1 MTRTAISLLLAAS
14 AAPLMLGCEADKAS
28 ERIEPT
34 FIYVELL
41 EDQVGSQQAPLPFN
55 SEPFE
60 LQVRVSTLDI
70 NGEPYTDFNGDL
82 TLDIR
87 PGDVEQDP
95 KVELVDGR
103 YEGPVTVK
111 NGFGP
116 TRIWF
121 SDLGD
126 KDVDSGRPVSYATG
140 VSDEIWY
147 HLPTVAEMNQ
157 HHDHETN
164 QLDGEFAELR
174 VDDRDLR
181 VSAVGADGFWV
192 LDLLDPPGGHGS
204 MFIYTFSAP
213 EDEVQ
218 VGRRLS
224 LLNGN
229 NQEYLAT
236 TQLSFPHYEVSEEP
250 AVEMPEPALLDW
262 ELCGNSDVLEGY
274 EGAVVRLEGARVPSS
289 FVEGSEEYTDYIEYG
304 QWPIEPASGGDG
316 CTFYVENGTS
326 IPGLFPTDHIGE
338 EMSYV
343 QGMLLEIWGTWI
355 LLPRD
360 EDDVPPSFRG
370 EGVGGETA
378 RRARRP
384 VPRHRPE
391 KK

>member
-1 MTRTAISLLLAAS
+1 MARYATALLLAA
-14 AAPLMLGCEADKAS
+14 PLLGGCEEVPIP

-41 EDQVGSQQAPLPFN
+41 DDALGSEQDPLPFS
-55 SEPFE
+55 SEPAE

-70 NGEPYTDFNGDL
+70 DGEPYTDFNGDL

-95 KVELVDGR
+95 KVTLVDGV

-126 KDVDSGRPVSYATG
+126 KDVDSGRPASFATG

-147 HLPTVAEMNQ
+147 QLPTVAEMNRDEDTQ
-157 HHDHETN
+157 TN
-164 QLDGEFAELR
+164 QLEGEFAELR
-174 VDDRDLR
+174 AEDRDLR
-181 VSAVGADGFWV
+181 ISAVGADGFWV
-192 LDLLDPPGGHGS
+192 LDLMDPPGGFGS
-204 MFIYTFSAP
+204 MFIYTFSAA
-213 EDEVQ
+213 DHEVQ

-229 NQEYLAT
+229 NREYLAT
-236 TQLSFPHYEVSEEP
+236 TQLSFPSYVVTDDP
-250 AVEMPEPALLDW
+250 AVEMPEPALIDW
-262 ELCGNSDVLEGY
+262 ALCGNSEVLEGY
-274 EGAVVRLEGARVPSS
+274 EGAVVRLEDARIPSD
-289 FVEGSEEYTDYIEYG
+289 FVEGSEEYTDYIAFG
-304 QWPIEPASGGDG
+304 QWPLEPAGGDSG
-316 CTFYVENGTS
+316 CRFYVESGTS
-326 IPGLFPTDHIGE
+326 IPGLFPTDYVGE
-338 EMSYV
+338 ELSYV
-343 QGMLLEIWGTWI
+343 QGMLFEIWGTWI

-360 EDDVPPSFRG
+360 ADDVPSSFRG
-370 EGVGGETA
+370 EGAGGETA
-378 RRARRP
+378 RRPRRP
-384 VPRHRPE
+384 IPRNRPE